1 MQVIGR
7 TGSVKGRRRRF
18 TDSQA
23 QSAIA
28 SQPREGR
35 VMRQVRRC
43 FIAAGGR
50 PLSTSQIMPWIYP
63 QLDHFKHWHRWSARR
78 ALLRYAVPIGRSET
92 GRGLP
97 VIWAPRP
104 YGKTPANSR

>member
-1 MQVIGR
+1 MQLIE
-7 TGSVKGRRRRF
+7 TKTTLLKRRHRF
-18 TDSQA
+18 TDSTA

-28 SQPREGR
+28 SMPREGR
-35 VMRQVRRC
+35 VMRQVRRA
-43 FIAAGGR
+43 FVAAGK
-50 PLSTSQIMPWIYP
+50 PLCIGDVLPWIYP
-63 QLDHFKHWHRWSARR
+63 QLDRFKHWHRWSARR
-78 ALLRYAVPIGRSET
+78 ALLRYAVPIGHSET